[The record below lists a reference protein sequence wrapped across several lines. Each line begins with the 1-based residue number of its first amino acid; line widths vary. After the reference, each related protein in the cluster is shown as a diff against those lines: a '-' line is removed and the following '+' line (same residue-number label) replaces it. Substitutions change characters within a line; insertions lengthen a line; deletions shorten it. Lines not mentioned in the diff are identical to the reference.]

1 MGWVVSV
8 TSRPCFTPGEKIPGT
23 HWTGGWVG
31 PRVGLDTEEKY
42 SCLCRGSNLDRPV
55 VQSVTRHYSDWAT
68 HGSQQDTIT
77 SSNFLCGLSRTIISS
92 CLSKATGYSLPY
104 YSYCVMCYVERNM
117 TAWLWI
123 VLGNMYRIRTQ
134 RSSDQRPRG
143 RWQVAHFPFYTETSA
158 ERCTHSNTVCSLLF
172 LAHW

>member
-1 MGWVVSV
+1 MRSGCTEFNTPPGIGYSAWGFSHFCRKWKLRWPSTLLTGYGKSKAVPQHIYEGGGERSYSSYSLTSLDGVSGQRHAAAV
-8 TSRPCFTPGEKIPGT
+8 LYSREKIPGT

-77 SSNFLCGLSRTIISS
+77 SSNFLCGL
-92 CLSKATGYSLPY
+92 CLSKATG
-104 YSYCVMCYVERNM
+104 
-117 TAWLWI
+117 
-123 VLGNMYRIRTQ
+123 
-134 RSSDQRPRG
+134 
-143 RWQVAHFPFYTETSA
+143 
-158 ERCTHSNTVCSLLF
+158 
-172 LAHW
+172 